1 MDPNS
6 PISVWRFKS
15 VLFGASKSPFMLN
28 CTVADILR
36 SNEFPFQLEIFVDNL
51 FILENN
57 DQNLIPAA
65 DRLIK
70 IFEKASMPLHE
81 VASNCDFVN
90 TYFKDKGILTNNSK
104 LKILGMDWGL
114 IKVNSRDFCL
124 GNIIALM

>member
-15 VLFGASKSPFMLN
+15 VLFGATSSPFMLN

-36 SNEFPFQLEIFVDNL
+36 SNEFPFRLEIFVDNL

-57 DQNLIPAA
+57 DQNIIPAA

-70 IFEKASMPLHE
+70 IFAKSSMPLHE

-90 TYFKDKGILTNNSK
+90 TYFKDKGILTKDSK
-104 LKILGMDWGL
+104 LKLLGMIWDY
-114 IKVNSRDFCL
+114 VNDEIYIRAPAF
-124 GNIIALM
+124 